1 MKPVIKKYLAVRNAG
16 CGRRMVVVMLFGLRS
31 EHREGLC
38 RVDKILLETLVVSAE
53 YYEELNQK
61 NQTRNWRGITAG
73 KDCKPPE
80 SAECDYAGDVFADVE
95 IVHAESAEKEEQQ
108 AEYAS
113 VFTRRA
119 ISK

>member
-53 YYEELNQK
+53 YDEELYQK
-61 NQTRNWRGITAG
+61 NKPRNGSGITA
-73 KDCKPPE
+73 CKNSKAPE
-80 SAECDYAGDVFADVE
+80 CAECDDACDVFADVE